1 MKNVQTKLEGT
12 TLVFRIPVRFQRR
25 GGRCS
30 LPQAELARG
39 RGMER
44 PNPYRGF
51 ESLPL
56 RQLSMAV
63 TVSLAVA
70 SRLRPLETKGFSVL
84 SC

>member
-56 RQLSMAV
+56 RQLPTVV
-63 TVSLAVA
+63 TVSPAVA
-70 SRLRPLETKGFSVL
+70 PRLKYLEIKGLSVL